1 MTDTT
6 VCLAA
11 PADTATVWNTAST
24 DLPLTVGLEY
34 DAGAPRQARRTVESA
49 LRQWEVDEE
58 VISDALLVVTE
69 LVTNA
74 VEHALPPVTLELR
87 APSPAGSGLSI
98 EVIDGGPAPTEGAWA
113 ASGTPDE
120 HGRGEL
126 IVSALAT
133 HYGNRIVGAE
143 AHYWATISVAR

>member
-1 MTDTT
+1 MS
-6 VCLAA
+6 AG
-11 PADTATVWNTAST
+11 
-24 DLPLTVGLEY
+24 LPLTVGLQH
-34 DAGAPRQARRTVESA
+34 DAGAPRHARRAAENA

-74 VEHALPPVTLELR
+74 VEHALPPVILELR
-87 APSPAGSGLSI
+87 APSPGSGLSI

-126 IVSALAT
+126 IVSALT
-133 HYGNRIVGAE
+133 TRHGSRTVGAA
-143 AHYWATISVAR
+143 AHHWATISVAR